1 MLILTAFAEILAT
14 REKLCG
20 NEENFEKKLRQ
31 NLKKSFNRT
40 EIVTEVG
47 FLLGFEP
54 N

>member
-20 NEENFEKKLRQ
+20 NEESFEKKIKTKFKKIIQQ
-31 NLKKSFNRT
+31 NRNSNRKLT
-40 EIVTEVG
+40 ENCI
-47 FLLGFEP
+47 